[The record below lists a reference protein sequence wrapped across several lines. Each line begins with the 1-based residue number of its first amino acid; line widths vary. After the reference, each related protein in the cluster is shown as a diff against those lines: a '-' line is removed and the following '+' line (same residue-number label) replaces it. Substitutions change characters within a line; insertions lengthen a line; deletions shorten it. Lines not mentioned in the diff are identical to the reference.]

1 MVDLMHCLTNLLFF
15 DILFLYCYSNF
26 NWSIICCLF
35 SGDMY
40 LYFGAS
46 ISSFC
51 NSLGEFFKTL
61 VNLLAILLPIKSP
74 VASDVFWIALFET
87 VFIATVVDFLA
98 QSRGFCLKQK
108 IKINILV
115 YIFYF
120 WGQWNISYLY
130 DRIAFS
136 RYFI

>member
-1 MVDLMHCLTNLLFF
+1 MVHLMHYLTNLLLF

-51 NSLGEFFKTL
+51 NSSGKFFETL
-61 VNLLAILLPIKSP
+61 VNLSAIVLPIKSP
-74 VASDVFWIALFET
+74 FASDIFWTALFKA

-108 IKINILV
+108 IKIDILL

-120 WGQWNISYLY
+120 WAQWNISYLY
-130 DRIAFS
+130 DRITFS

>member
-1 MVDLMHCLTNLLFF
+1 MHCLPNFLFF

-26 NWSIICCLF
+26 NWSIICFLF

-51 NSLGEFFKTL
+51 NSLGEVFETL
-61 VNLLAILLPIKSP
+61 VNLSAIVLPIKSR
-74 VASDVFWIALFET
+74 VASDVFWIALLEA
-87 VFIATVVDFLA
+87 VFIATVIDFLA

-108 IKINILV
+108 IKIDILL

-120 WGQWNISYLY
+120 WDQWNISYLY